1 MTTAFPLLRLPYLVL
16 MPILEQMEFIERIAL
31 SILSRRARM
40 FVKLLKMK
48 CKHINLILKD
58 NIIKMIVFHDNSE
71 EVNVQFHIHRYQ
83 NVDLNYGYGWW
94 RGRPSSIQYAL
105 LIMDVTNCKSI
116 KKLIIAEASEYDTLS
131 YEASKKFLTNLPK
144 IDEVVVEDT
153 NSQSFS
159 PDSGLQTLL
168 STILPVSST
177 VTKSVHVQKPE
188 HLREICKGNFDA
200 VTVENY
206 WKEYEPNSKIFA
218 LSDLRM
224 TNAKSLELPGR
235 ALEIEDLNR
244 FFKLWM
250 KKSCNPRL
258 EYLRV
263 VTSTWAKSDILNL
276 LLKGINAVQIPIR
289 TDRKFRVLGNI
300 KQFISEI
307 HFGEDEILASEFDIT
322 RADGRQATIRMGT
335 HGTVCFYVWP
345 ESTDDTT
352 NIEPNQYLFTRKF
365 SRLSSFYNSCI
376 ERFK

>member
-1 MTTAFPLLRLPYLVL
+1 M
-16 MPILEQMEFIERIAL
+16 
-31 SILSRRARM
+31 
-40 FVKLLKMK
+40 
-48 CKHINLILKD
+48 
-58 NIIKMIVFHDNSE
+58 
-71 EVNVQFHIHRYQ
+71 
-83 NVDLNYGYGWW
+83 
-94 RGRPSSIQYAL
+94 SSA
-105 LIMDVTNCKSI
+105 
-116 KKLIIAEASEYDTLS
+116 
-131 YEASKKFLTNLPK
+131 
-144 IDEVVVEDT
+144 
-153 NSQSFS
+153 
-159 PDSGLQTLL
+159 
-168 STILPVSST
+168 

-206 WKEYEPNSKIFA
+206 WKGYEPNRNIFS
-218 LSDLRM
+218 LNDLRV

-289 TDRKFRVLGNI
+289 TDRTFRVLGNI
-300 KQFISEI
+300 KQFNSEDSN
-307 HFGEDEILASEFDIT
+307 EEITSEFDIT
-322 RADGRQATIRMGT
+322 RADGRQATIRISNF
-335 HGTVCFYVWP
+335 GTVCFYVWP

-352 NIEPNQYLFTRKF
+352 NIEPNQSSFTRKF
-365 SRLSSFYNSCI
+365 SRLSSFYNSFI

>member
-1 MTTAFPLLRLPYLVL
+1 MTTAFPLLRLPCLVL
-16 MPILEQMEFIERIAL
+16 MPILEQIEFIERIAL
-31 SILSRRARM
+31 SVLSKRARM

-48 CKHINLILKD
+48 CKHINLILRD
-58 NIIKMIVFHDNSE
+58 NIIKMIVFLDNSE

-94 RGRPSSIQYAL
+94 PGRPSSIQYAL

-116 KKLIIAEASEYDTLS
+116 KKLIIAEASEYDILS

-168 STILPVSST
+168 NFILPVCST

-188 HLREICKGNFDA
+188 HLREICKGNFDT

-206 WKEYEPNSKIFA
+206 WKDYEPNSKIFA
-218 LSDLRM
+218 LGDLRM
-224 TNAKSLELPGR
+224 TNAKSLELPG
-235 ALEIEDLNR
+235 AAFTLEDLNR

-250 KKSCNPRL
+250 KNKSNPRL
-258 EYLRV
+258 EYLKV
-263 VTSTWAKSDILNL
+263 VQGRWIKSETMNL
-276 LLKGINAVQIPIR
+276 LLKGLNAVQIPIETKR
-289 TDRKFRVLGNI
+289 EFQVSGNI
-300 KQFISEI
+300 KHFIPQGWYEK
-307 HFGEDEILASEFDIT
+307 FTGEFDIT
-322 RADGRQATIRMGT
+322 RGDGRQATIRMGT

-345 ESTDDTT
+345 ESTNDTT
-352 NIEPNQYLFTRKF
+352 HLEPNQSSFTRKF
-365 SRLSSFYNSCI
+365 SWISTVYNSCI